1 MKVSVHFY
9 QLNDDFSQEYADIHN
24 EGKDSELNRKF
35 EWEDQFT
42 LTNEIDSIDIQNMGT
57 YQLQGSKAGE
67 SFIFEIQNMRIFT
80 FQGTDG
86 LKTQMACSETIFSHF
101 EQNNLHNK
109 TIFHIYIK
117 DYEPFA
123 NPIAGVYI
131 SSKDFPKELINE

>member
-9 QLNDDFSQEYADIHN
+9 QLNNDFSQEYADIHH
-24 EGKDSELNRKF
+24 EGNDSELNRKV

-42 LTNEIDSIDIQNMGT
+42 LTNEIGSIDIQNEET
-57 YQLQGSKAGE
+57 YQLKGTKSGE
-67 SFIFEIQNMRIFT
+67 SFTYKIHNMRIFN

-86 LKTQMACSETIFSHF
+86 VKTQMACSETIFSHF
-101 EQNNLHNK
+101 EQNNAHNK

-131 SSKDFPKELINE
+131 ASKDFPKELINE